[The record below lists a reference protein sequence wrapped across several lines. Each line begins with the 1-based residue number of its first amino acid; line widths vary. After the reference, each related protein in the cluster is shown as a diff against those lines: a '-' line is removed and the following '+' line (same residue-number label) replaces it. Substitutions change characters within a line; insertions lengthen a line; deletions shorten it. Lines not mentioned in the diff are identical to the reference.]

1 MDVRFSFAHHVQ
13 ALRLLL
19 IGGALCVA
27 TSLSAQEYLTSVGL
41 RVGLPAGLSA
51 KRLIDGGKFGLEAI
65 VGGDFQKHLTIT
77 PLFTYQ
83 DYLGRR
89 SNWYAGGG
97 VTGLFDRNAPSI
109 GVNLV
114 GGIEW
119 TFQNYPVNVAL
130 DYLPGFYFEGR
141 EIKWYQVG
149 LSVRY
154 ILP

>member
-1 MDVRFSFAHHVQ
+1 MHVLPLGQ
-13 ALRLLL
+13 LRLLL
-19 IGGALCVA
+19 IGVALCFTTA
-27 TSLSAQEYLTSVGL
+27 LHAQEYRTSVGL
-41 RVGLPAGLSA
+41 RVGLPAGISA

-65 VGGDFQKHLTIT
+65 VGGDFQRHLTIT

-97 VTGLFDRNAPSI
+97 VTGLFDRDAPTI

-119 TFQNYPVNVAL
+119 TFQNFPVNVAL
-130 DYLPGFYFEGR
+130 DYMPGYYIVER

-154 ILP
+154 IVD